1 MKIARFHQKGKIAY
15 GVVEDT
21 KVREISGDIFG
32 EYSVTRNEYSLNDVQ
47 ILAPVIPSKLVAIGL
62 NYVDHAEETKM
73 PLPKVPLIFFKAP
86 SAVIG
91 PHEPI
96 ILPKDSRRTDYEAE
110 LGVVIG
116 KKARYV
122 KESEALSYVL
132 GYTCCNDVSERD
144 IQKSDGQFARAK
156 SFDTFAPCGP
166 YIVTDID
173 PSDLKI
179 ELIQNGVVKQAS
191 RTSKLVFHVP
201 QLISFITRAMTLMPG
216 DIISTGTP
224 AGIGPM
230 SPGDTVEV
238 RIERVGSLIN
248 PVKLEEW

>member
-1 MKIARFHQKGKIAY
+1 MKVARFNRKGNIAY
-15 GVVEDT
+15 GTVEDD
-21 KVREISGDIFG
+21 KIREISGDIFG
-32 EYSVTRNEYSLNDVQ
+32 EYQVTQTAYNLNEVE

-62 NYVDHAEETKM
+62 NYIDHAEETKL

-91 PHEPI
+91 PKQDI
-96 ILPKDSRRTDYEAE
+96 IIPKDSNRTDYEAE

-132 GYTCCNDVSERD
+132 GYTCCNDVSERA

-179 ELIQNGVVKQAS
+179 ELIQNGVVKQSS
-191 RTSKLVFHVP
+191 RTSKLVFNVP
-201 QLISFITRAMTLMPG
+201 HLISFITRAMTLLPG

-230 SPGDTVEV
+230 SPGDTIEV
-238 RIERVGSLIN
+238 RIEKVGSLIN
-248 PVKLEEW
+248 GVKLEE

>member
-1 MKIARFHQKGKIAY
+1 VKIARFSRNGKIAY
-15 GVVEDT
+15 GVVEDD

-32 EYSVTRNEYSLNDVQ
+32 EYTVTQTTYNLNDVE
-47 ILAPVIPSKLVAIGL
+47 ILAPIIPSKLVAIGL

-86 SAVIG
+86 SAIIG
-91 PHEPI
+91 PGQDI
-96 ILPKDSRRTDYEAE
+96 IIPKDSRRTDYEAE

-122 KESEALSYVL
+122 KESEALDYVL
-132 GYTCCNDVSERD
+132 GYICCNDVSERD
-144 IQKSDGQFARAK
+144 IQRSDGQFARAK

-179 ELIQNGVVKQAS
+179 ELIQNGVVKQSS
-191 RTSKLVFHVP
+191 RTSKLVFNVP
-201 QLISFITRAMTLMPG
+201 QLISFITRAMTLLPG

-224 AGIGPM
+224 AGVGPM
-230 SPGDTVEV
+230 HPGDTIEV
-238 RIERVGSLIN
+238 RIEKIGSLIN
-248 PVKLEEW
+248 RVKLEE

>member
-1 MKIARFHQKGKIAY
+1 MKIARFSRNGKIAY
-15 GVVEDT
+15 GVVEDD

-32 EYSVTRNEYSLNDVQ
+32 EYTVTQTTYNLADVE
-47 ILAPVIPSKLVAIGL
+47 ILAPIIPSKLVAIGL
-62 NYVDHAEETKM
+62 NYIDHAEETKM

-86 SAVIG
+86 SAIIG
-91 PHEPI
+91 PGQDI
-96 ILPKDSRRTDYEAE
+96 IIPKDSRRTDYEAE

-122 KESEALSYVL
+122 KESEALDYVL

-144 IQKSDGQFARAK
+144 IQRSDGQFARAK

-173 PSDLKI
+173 ASDLKI
-179 ELIQNGVVKQAS
+179 ELIQNGVVKQSS
-191 RTSKLVFHVP
+191 RTSNLVFNVP
-201 QLISFITRAMTLMPG
+201 QLISFITRAMTLLPG

-224 AGIGPM
+224 AGVGPM
-230 SPGDTVEV
+230 HPGDTIEV
-238 RIERVGSLIN
+238 RIEKVGSLIN
-248 PVKLEEW
+248 RVKLEE

>member
-1 MKIARFHQKGKIAY
+1 VKVARFNRKGNIAY
-15 GVVEDT
+15 GTVEDD
-21 KVREISGDIFG
+21 KIREISGDIFG
-32 EYSVTRNEYSLNDVQ
+32 EYQVTQTAYNLNEVE

-62 NYVDHAEETKM
+62 NYIDHAEETKL

-91 PHEPI
+91 PKQDI
-96 ILPKDSRRTDYEAE
+96 IIPKDSNRTDYEAE

-132 GYTCCNDVSERD
+132 GYTCCNDVSERA

-179 ELIQNGVVKQAS
+179 ELIQNGVVKQSS
-191 RTSKLVFHVP
+191 RTSKLVFNVP
-201 QLISFITRAMTLMPG
+201 HLISFITRAMTLLPG

-230 SPGDTVEV
+230 SPGDTIEV
-238 RIERVGSLIN
+238 RIEKVGSLIN
-248 PVKLEEW
+248 GVKLEE